1 VDYQDLKK
9 ETIKDKFPLP
19 MVEELLDELHEA
31 YNSPKISNNLSRISC
46 FFIKILA
53 EFFLIQSITS
63 YQQFQH

>member
-1 VDYQDLKK
+1 MNYMKPVTALKFQIIYL
-9 ETIKDKFPLP
+9 EFH
-19 MVEELLDELHEA
+19 V
-31 YNSPKISNNLSRISC
+31 